1 VKLRHAA
8 VAVLVLVSCGSRALA
23 QSRPLATEDPE
34 TIGAGQILIEGGYD
48 YQYHAVYPASGLTGN
63 LSRVGTFGINFGV
76 SSLAELQLKTGL
88 QDWLS
93 VSERVPAPLS
103 SMLTFKGTTTRDF
116 MDAVIGA
123 KVRFASE
130 TVDRPSM
137 AVKFSTR
144 LPNAGN
150 ESGLGLDTTDF
161 NFSFLIAKTVRSVR
175 FAGNVGL
182 GILGDPV
189 RGDEQNDVLT
199 YGISAARAVANGI
212 ELVADFSGRISTRD
226 VVPVGTETRSMVRL
240 GARFTSGPVRFDAA
254 FLIGATKNDPLWGVT
269 TGFTW
274 VFKAFT
280 VPPQ

>member
-1 VKLRHAA
+1 MRCRHAA
-8 VAVLVLVSCGSRALA
+8 VAALVLFGCGSRALA

-34 TIGAGQILIEGGYD
+34 TIGVGQILIEGGYD

-76 SSLAELQLKTGL
+76 SSIAELQLKTGF

-93 VSERVPAPLS
+93 ITNRVPAPLS
-103 SMLTFKGTTTRDF
+103 SMLTVTGTTTRDF

-130 TVDRPSM
+130 TVGRPSM
-137 AVKFSTR
+137 AVKFSTK

-161 NFSFLIAKTVRSVR
+161 DFSFLLAKTVRSVR
-175 FAGNVGL
+175 FAGNFGL

-199 YGISAARAVANGI
+199 YGISAARAVANGV
-212 ELVADFSGRISTRD
+212 ELVADLSGRISTRD
-226 VVPVGTETRSMVRL
+226 VVPVGTESRSMVRL
-240 GARFTSGPVRFDAA
+240 GARFTKGSVRFDAA
-254 FLIGATKNDPLWGVT
+254 FLIGATNHDPLWGIT

>member
-1 VKLRHAA
+1 VAA
-8 VAVLVLVSCGSRALA
+8 LVLVGCGSRALA

-76 SSLAELQLKTGL
+76 SSLAELQLKTGF

-93 VSERVPAPLS
+93 VTERVPAPLS
-103 SMLTFKGTTTRDF
+103 SMLNFTGTTTRDF

-161 NFSFLIAKTVRSVR
+161 DFSFLIAKTVRSVR

-189 RGDEQNDVLT
+189 RGDEQNDVLS
-199 YGISAARAVANGI
+199 YGISAARAVANGV

-254 FLIGATKNDPLWGVT
+254 FMIGATKNDPLWGVT